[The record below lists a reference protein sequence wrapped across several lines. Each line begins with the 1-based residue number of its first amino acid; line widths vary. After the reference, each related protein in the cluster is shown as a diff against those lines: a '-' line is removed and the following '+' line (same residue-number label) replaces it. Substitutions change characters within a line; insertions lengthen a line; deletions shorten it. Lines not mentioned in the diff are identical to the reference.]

1 MATLTV
7 SIKSMKFNPASLAV
21 KAGDS
26 VVWKNDD
33 RMTHTATADNGPVP
47 DTGEIPS
54 GKTSS
59 PQVFA
64 AAGKYKYHCEIHPD
78 MTGEVVAS

>member
-33 RMTHTATADNGPVP
+33 RMTHTATADDGPLP
-47 DTGEIPS
+47 DTGEIPI
-54 GKTSS
+54 GKDLK
-59 PQVFA
+59 P
-64 AAGKYKYHCEIHPD
+64 
-78 MTGEVVAS
+78 TGFCGRW